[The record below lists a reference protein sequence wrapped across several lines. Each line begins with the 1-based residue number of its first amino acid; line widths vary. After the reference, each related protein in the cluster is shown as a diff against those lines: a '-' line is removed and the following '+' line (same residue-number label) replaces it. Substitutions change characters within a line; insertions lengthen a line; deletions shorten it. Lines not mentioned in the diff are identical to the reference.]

1 MRERD
6 NTMLKYRW
14 TAEFKDASFITQP
27 EDDRYSK
34 HDDNAEWNPSSFRD
48 IQEHDGVLRFFSL
61 FDKDQTTYSVDL
73 FTGIFTVTKKGDCST
88 EIGFSLERPLE
99 ELSDRELIYFRT
111 MRMNMQTG
119 EKYIYA
125 YNFGYKGK
133 DNKGDIVEKTI
144 SIMEG

>member
-1 MRERD
+1 MREGD
-6 NTMLKYRW
+6 NTMFKYRW
-14 TAEFKDASFITQP
+14 TAEFEDASFITQP

-48 IQEHDGVLRFFSL
+48 IQEHDGILRYFSL
-61 FDKDQTTYSVDL
+61 FNKSQDTYTIDL
-73 FTGIFTVTKKGDCST
+73 YTGIFTVVKNGDCST
-88 EIGFSLERPLE
+88 EMEFSLERPLE

-119 EKYIYA
+119 EQYIHA

-133 DNKGDIVEKTI
+133 DKDGNVVEKVITVT
-144 SIMEG
+144 